1 MVRRSNQQQAT
12 RVKAKSD
19 PKGST
24 KLAFVTG
31 VFVGLI
37 AATGAFLLWP
47 TVSAP
52 EPYLEDVGQFAE
64 ETSQRVTETIDWSFY
79 DLFPKA
85 EVATVGGYQQ
95 PMAMVGDATL
105 TYYLQVGSFPT
116 TSDADQRRAELLLLG
131 LSHRLNKA
139 NRADHLAQDHAGP
152 FESEVELNRTQA
164 LLAAN
169 EFESMPLTK
178 RTPPAIRILEQI
190 QQRARR
196 LNS

>member
-1 MVRRSNQQQAT
+1 MARRSNQQQAT

-19 PKGST
+19 PQGST

-37 AATGAFLLWP
+37 AATGAFLMWP
-47 TVSAP
+47 GASAP
-52 EPYLEDVGQFAE
+52 EPYLEEVGQFAE
-64 ETSQRVTETIDWSFY
+64 ETSQRMTETIDWSFY

-95 PMAMVGDATL
+95 PMAIASDSTL

-116 TSDADQRRAELLLLG
+116 TGDADLRRAELLLLG
-131 LSHRLNKA
+131 LSPSVEQKQIEQTTWHRIML
-139 NRADHLAQDHAGP
+139 GP

-164 LLAAN
+164 VLAAN

-178 RTPPAIRILEQI
+178 RTPPSHSGAGTDISSGRDG
-190 QQRARR
+190 
-196 LNS
+196 

>member
-19 PKGST
+19 PQGST
-24 KLAFVTG
+24 KLAIVTG

-64 ETSQRVTETIDWSFY
+64 ESSQRVTETIDWSFY

-131 LSHRLNKA
+131 LSPSVEQKQIEQTTWHRIML
-139 NRADHLAQDHAGP
+139 GP

-164 LLAAN
+164 VLAAN

-178 RTPPAIRILEQI
+178 RTPPSHSDAGTDISSGRDG
-190 QQRARR
+190 
-196 LNS
+196 

>member
-1 MVRRSNQQQAT
+1 MAKRSTQQQAT
-12 RVKAKSD
+12 RVRAKSD
-19 PKGST
+19 PQGST
-24 KLAFVTG
+24 KPAFVTG

-37 AATGAFLLWP
+37 AATGAFLMWP
-47 TVSAP
+47 SVSAP

-64 ETSQRVTETIDWSFY
+64 KTSQRVTETIDWSFY

-131 LSHRLNKA
+131 LSPSVEQKQIEQTTWHRIML
-139 NRADHLAQDHAGP
+139 GP

-164 LLAAN
+164 VLAAN

-178 RTPPAIRILEQI
+178 RTPPSHSDTGTDSSSGRDG
-190 QQRARR
+190 
-196 LNS
+196 

>member
-1 MVRRSNQQQAT
+1 MARRSNQQQAT

-19 PKGST
+19 PQGST

-95 PMAMVGDATL
+95 LLVPA
-105 TYYLQVGSFPT
+105 YGSNFCFWKEIVKRPI
-116 TSDADQRRAELLLLG
+116 DG
-131 LSHRLNKA
+131 FGH
-139 NRADHLAQDHAGP
+139 
-152 FESEVELNRTQA
+152 
-164 LLAAN
+164 
-169 EFESMPLTK
+169 PLTGFLCK
-178 RTPPAIRILEQI
+178 LTDVL
-190 QQRARR
+190 
-196 LNS
+196 

>member
-1 MVRRSNQQQAT
+1 M
-12 RVKAKSD
+12 
-19 PKGST
+19 
-24 KLAFVTG
+24 
-31 VFVGLI
+31 GLI

-47 TVSAP
+47 NVSAP
-52 EPYLEDVGQFAE
+52 EPYFEDVGQFAE

-95 PMAMVGDATL
+95 PMAIAGDSTL
-105 TYYLQVGSFPT
+105 TYFLQVGSFPT
-116 TSDADQRRAELLLLG
+116 TSDADRRRAELLLLG
-131 LSHRLNKA
+131 LSPSVEEKQIEQTTWHRIML
-139 NRADHLAQDHAGP
+139 GP

-178 RTPPAIRILEQI
+178 RAPSSHSVTSTANTSERDG
-190 QQRARR
+190 
-196 LNS
+196 

>member
-1 MVRRSNQQQAT
+1 MAKRPNQQQAT

-19 PKGST
+19 PQGST

-37 AATGAFLLWP
+37 SATGAFLLWP
-47 TVSAP
+47 EVLAP
-52 EPYLEDVGQFAE
+52 EPYLEDV
-64 ETSQRVTETIDWSFY
+64 SQLGEQTRQRMNETIDWSFY

-95 PMAMVGDATL
+95 PMVTASDSTL

-116 TSDADQRRAELLLLG
+116 PGDADLRRAELLLLG
-131 LSHRLNKA
+131 LSPSVEEKQIEQTTWHRIML
-139 NRADHLAQDHAGP
+139 GP
-152 FESEVELNRTQA
+152 FESKVELSRTQA

-169 EFESMPLTK
+169 ELESMPLTK
-178 RTPPAIRILEQI
+178 RTPTS
-190 QQRARR
+190 
-196 LNS
+196 NSIVGTETTGERDG

>member
-1 MVRRSNQQQAT
+1 MARRSNQQQAT
-12 RVKAKSD
+12 RIRAKPD
-19 PKGST
+19 PQGST

-47 TVSAP
+47 NVSAP

-95 PMAMVGDATL
+95 PMAIAGDSTL
-105 TYYLQVGSFPT
+105 TYFLQVGSFPT
-116 TSDADQRRAELLLLG
+116 TSDADRRRAELLLLG
-131 LSHRLNKA
+131 LSPSVEEKQIEQTTWHRIL
-139 NRADHLAQDHAGP
+139 LGP

-178 RTPPAIRILEQI
+178 RAPSSHSVTSTANTSERDG
-190 QQRARR
+190 
-196 LNS
+196 